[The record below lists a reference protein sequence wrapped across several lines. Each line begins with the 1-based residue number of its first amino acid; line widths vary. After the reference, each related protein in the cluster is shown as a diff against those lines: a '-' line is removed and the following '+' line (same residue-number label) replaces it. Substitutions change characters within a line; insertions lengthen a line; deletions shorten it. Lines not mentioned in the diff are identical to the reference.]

1 MAPFLA
7 VCLVARALAAE
18 PAAAVIR
25 PLSPVAATPRGPGL
39 ARLLPPESGLHFTNV
54 LSREFASLNQIRMN
68 GSGVALGDVDG
79 DGRCDVFLCGV
90 EASARLFRN
99 LGGWRFEDV
108 TTASGLDF
116 APAYTVGALLADV
129 DGDRDLDLLVSVHGG
144 GARLFS
150 NDGKGRFTPRTDAG
164 LVPTGGATSMAAA
177 DADGDGDLDLY
188 VGHYRTTTIRST
200 GFSVLNVQGRR
211 MIRPEDRDVL
221 EYTAQGSILE
231 HGEPDVFYLN
241 DGSGRFSA
249 VPWQGGAFLDEDGA
263 PLASP
268 PRDWCLSVQFHD
280 LNGDGLPDLYLSNDF
295 HSPDRLWINQGRGRF
310 RAAPH
315 LALRCSPTFSMCM
328 DAADIN
334 RDGRVD
340 FFVADMLDRSHAD
353 RLLRS
358 PAVVLAPG
366 DFERAVNRPQSGR
379 NVLQLGRGDG
389 TFAEVA
395 HAMGVHATGWTWG
408 CLFLDVDLD
417 GYEDLLLTTG
427 NLFDTQDLDANARID
442 AGGPYRRER
451 IPAKLLQYPPHPQ
464 PRQLYRNLGGAR
476 FTEVGREWGF
486 HEVGVAHGMAAADLD
501 GDGDLDVVVNELNG
515 PAGLY
520 RNQAQAPRVL
530 VRLRGSGANSRGIGA
545 RIVVRAPGLP
555 DQSQEV
561 LAGGRYLSSD
571 DPARAFAAG
580 GGARPVEVEV
590 RWPSGRRSLLRDVAP
605 NSEVEVDE
613 AQATPAAAG
622 DVVGAGAGPGGG
634 KGGAQ
639 PWFREVPVAHVH
651 HAGTVDDFGRQ
662 PLLPR
667 RLSGL
672 GPGVGWIDVDG
683 DGREDVVVAAGRG
696 GRSGF
701 LRNNGKGGFDLVEG
715 PASAREQWAVAALPT
730 GEGRA
735 RVMATSSNYGDDSN
749 AGGGV
754 EERSADGTWEPT
766 LRGPWSSAGALS
778 LADLDGDGRLEALVG
793 SRVRAGRYPESDG
806 SRIARRVGGEWR
818 ADEAASAALAG
829 AGMVTGVVWTDLDG
843 DGWVDLVL
851 ATEWGPLR
859 AYRNARGRLEA
870 VDAGLGRYVGW
881 WNGVTSGDFD
891 GDGRM
896 DLVASN
902 WGTNTRHGAGGWRMH
917 WGDLSGQGQV
927 ELIEAEE
934 EGGAWRPTRDLE
946 ALGRVMPWVRERHG
960 THREHAM
967 ATVEGMLSGRRS
979 SMLEVNW
986 LETSVFLNR
995 GGRFELARLPREAQ
1009 WSAGYGVSVGDA
1021 DGDGREDVFVAQ
1033 NFFGVGA
1040 QESRSDAGR
1049 GLWLRGDGKGGFEA
1063 VDGRVSGVEAYGE
1076 GRGSALGDLDGDGR
1090 VDLVVGQQ
1098 GWGTKVYRNEG
1109 GKAGMRVRLV
1119 GKQEGGGAYGA
1130 RVRLEYEGGRRGPAR
1145 EVHGGSGY
1153 WSQDGAVLV
1162 LGMDGEPQAVWVA
1175 WPGGK
1180 ETRAPVA
1187 PGTRELRV
1195 MMD

>member
-7 VCLVARALAAE
+7 VCLVARAFGIE

-25 PLSPVAATPRGPGL
+25 PLIPVAATARGPGL

-116 APAYTVGALLADV
+116 AQAYTVGALLADV

-144 GARLFS
+144 GARLFT

-221 EYTAQGSILE
+221 EYTAQGAILE

-249 VPWQGGAFLDEDGA
+249 VPWQGGAFLDEDGV
-263 PLASP
+263 PLTSP

-280 LNGDGLPDLYLSNDF
+280 LNGDGLPDLYLCNDF

-315 LALRCSPTFSMCM
+315 LAVRCSPTFSMCM

-379 NVLQLGRGDG
+379 NVLHLGRGDG

-476 FTEVGREWGF
+476 FTEVGR
-486 HEVGVAHGMAAADLD
+486 
-501 GDGDLDVVVNELNG
+501 
-515 PAGLY
+515 
-520 RNQAQAPRVL
+520 
-530 VRLRGSGANSRGIGA
+530 
-545 RIVVRAPGLP
+545 
-555 DQSQEV
+555 
-561 LAGGRYLSSD
+561 
-571 DPARAFAAG
+571 
-580 GGARPVEVEV
+580 
-590 RWPSGRRSLLRDVAP
+590 
-605 NSEVEVDE
+605 
-613 AQATPAAAG
+613 
-622 DVVGAGAGPGGG
+622 
-634 KGGAQ
+634 
-639 PWFREVPVAHVH
+639 
-651 HAGTVDDFGRQ
+651 
-662 PLLPR
+662 
-667 RLSGL
+667 
-672 GPGVGWIDVDG
+672 
-683 DGREDVVVAAGRG
+683 
-696 GRSGF
+696 
-701 LRNNGKGGFDLVEG
+701 
-715 PASAREQWAVAALPT
+715 
-730 GEGRA
+730 
-735 RVMATSSNYGDDSN
+735 
-749 AGGGV
+749 
-754 EERSADGTWEPT
+754 
-766 LRGPWSSAGALS
+766 
-778 LADLDGDGRLEALVG
+778 
-793 SRVRAGRYPESDG
+793 
-806 SRIARRVGGEWR
+806 
-818 ADEAASAALAG
+818 
-829 AGMVTGVVWTDLDG
+829 
-843 DGWVDLVL
+843 
-851 ATEWGPLR
+851 
-859 AYRNARGRLEA
+859 
-870 VDAGLGRYVGW
+870 
-881 WNGVTSGDFD
+881 
-891 GDGRM
+891 
-896 DLVASN
+896 
-902 WGTNTRHGAGGWRMH
+902 
-917 WGDLSGQGQV
+917 
-927 ELIEAEE
+927 
-934 EGGAWRPTRDLE
+934 
-946 ALGRVMPWVRERHG
+946 
-960 THREHAM
+960 
-967 ATVEGMLSGRRS
+967 
-979 SMLEVNW
+979 
-986 LETSVFLNR
+986 
-995 GGRFELARLPREAQ
+995 
-1009 WSAGYGVSVGDA
+1009 
-1021 DGDGREDVFVAQ
+1021 
-1033 NFFGVGA
+1033 
-1040 QESRSDAGR
+1040 
-1049 GLWLRGDGKGGFEA
+1049 
-1063 VDGRVSGVEAYGE
+1063 
-1076 GRGSALGDLDGDGR
+1076 
-1090 VDLVVGQQ
+1090 
-1098 GWGTKVYRNEG
+1098 
-1109 GKAGMRVRLV
+1109 
-1119 GKQEGGGAYGA
+1119 
-1130 RVRLEYEGGRRGPAR
+1130 
-1145 EVHGGSGY
+1145 
-1153 WSQDGAVLV
+1153 
-1162 LGMDGEPQAVWVA
+1162 
-1175 WPGGK
+1175 
-1180 ETRAPVA
+1180 
-1187 PGTRELRV
+1187 
-1195 MMD
+1195 